1 MKDAVEPIG
10 YETLQPTLY
19 AHLGQTHMMMAKL
32 GLAPEL
38 STLIELRVSQINQ
51 CAYCVN
57 MHLAHAREVGV
68 AQDKL
73 DQLVVWREAQ
83 VFSDAERAVLAWAE
97 AMTYLDRGVDFAPL
111 SAELQQHFEEAE
123 IAVITADVGMIN
135 LWNRV
140 QKSKH

>member
-1 MKDAVEPIG
+1 MKDTVEPVG
-10 YETLQPTLY
+10 YETLQPNLY
-19 AHLGQTHMMMAKL
+19 AHLGQTHGMMAKL
-32 GLAPEL
+32 GLAPTL

-57 MHLAHAREVGV
+57 MHLAHAREVGL

-111 SAELQQHFEEAE
+111 RADLQRHFDAAE

-140 QKSKH
+140 QRSKY